1 MKQNSGLAHCIKSNR
16 HWDYCGNYQEMVE
29 YIKINESEIKKE
41 LHLKLFKLIPNKLV
55 PGREYKEWK
64 AYKKAGETLNKA
76 EEEVDAKL
84 KEFCV
89 IIKRPYDNYWSKA
102 CDEALEVYEKVYNDY
117 KKAWQIYLFLNEEKL
132 DALHYKMFPDCTW
145 NGETIFSKE
154 K

>member
-1 MKQNSGLAHCIKSNR
+1 MRQNSGLAHCIKSNR

-76 EEEVDAKL
+76 LQSCIMAREAYDKAKVACKKRGESLVNLLRAWDA
-84 KEFCV
+84 
-89 IIKRPYDNYWSKA
+89 YYSKYA
-102 CDEALEVYEKVYNDY
+102 NEL
-117 KKAWQIYLFLNEEKL
+117 QI
-132 DALHYKMFPDCTW
+132 LHDKMFPDCPW
-145 NGETIFSKE
+145 DGESIF
-154 K
+154 

>member
-1 MKQNSGLAHCIKSNR
+1 MKQ
-16 HWDYCGNYQEMVE
+16 
-29 YIKINESEIKKE
+29 
-41 LHLKLFKLIPNKLV
+41 FPNKLV
-55 PGREYKEWK
+55 PGIESKEWK

-117 KKAWQIYLFLNEEKL
+117 KKAWNDYEKAWQIYLFLNEEKL